1 MYNEIITG
9 NQRYRRYERGGF
21 TMGKYK
27 LMLVDDE
34 PWALVGLQEII
45 DWEANGFTIVACCSC
60 GTEALEQAGQ
70 LRPDAVVTDI
80 RMPDLT
86 GLQLIERLR
95 NWQPQIECIVV
106 SAYSDFELARE
117 AIRLAAVYYVL
128 KPLSAEEVEEAARLM
143 RQNLDR
149 QDHGIGQD
157 GQQENTILQID
168 IANPVLPSIDGKG
181 RSCYLLLA
189 DSLSKLPAQ
198 ETKKGYW
205 LLLQVEE
212 YFGILTDR
220 LPADLPDGCGVSI
233 AFPDTSEAALMLQ
246 TATASLEGGFRFAQ
260 SEDYGK
266 SQVSVADIQFYLY
279 THLDE
284 NISLGQLAKYF
295 YITETYLCDIFKK
308 QTGETIVSFLRR
320 LRIYRSK
327 KLLVASTLSLSEIAA
342 RCGYKDYSY
351 FGKHFKADVG
361 MSPDLYRKRGR
372 QLL

>member
-1 MYNEIITG
+1 M
-9 NQRYRRYERGGF
+9 
-21 TMGKYK
+21 
-27 LMLVDDE
+27 
-34 PWALVGLQEII
+34 
-45 DWEANGFTIVACCSC
+45 
-60 GTEALEQAGQ
+60 
-70 LRPDAVVTDI
+70 
-80 RMPDLT
+80 
-86 GLQLIERLR
+86 
-95 NWQPQIECIVV
+95 
-106 SAYSDFELARE
+106 
-117 AIRLAAVYYVL
+117 
-128 KPLSAEEVEEAARLM
+128 
-143 RQNLDR
+143 
-149 QDHGIGQD
+149 QD
-157 GQQENTILQID
+157 GQQENAILQID
-168 IANPVLPSIDGKG
+168 TANPVFPSIDGKG

-260 SEDYGK
+260 PEDYGK